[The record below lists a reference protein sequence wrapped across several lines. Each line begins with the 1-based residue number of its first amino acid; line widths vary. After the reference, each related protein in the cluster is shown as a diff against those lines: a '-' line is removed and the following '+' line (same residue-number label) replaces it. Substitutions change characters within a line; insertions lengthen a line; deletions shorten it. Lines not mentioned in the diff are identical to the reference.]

1 MNGETV
7 RNRWSKPEE
16 LHMGHRKLL
25 CYGHTPD
32 DLTKGG
38 NEIIKKKKKKWFWT
52 TRSKEGK
59 IEPTIND
66 IRFREIARFGSC
78 NRQFGNAFCFAS
90 QGVEYL
96 KITSQFTTLIIPR
109 LILIRFGLSPFML
122 ITCK

>member
-38 NEIIKKKKKKWFWT
+38 NEIKKKI
-52 TRSKEGK
+52 G
-59 IEPTIND
+59 
-66 IRFREIARFGSC
+66 FG
-78 NRQFGNAFCFAS
+78 RPGQKRG
-90 QGVEYL
+90 
-96 KITSQFTTLIIPR
+96 R
-109 LILIRFGLSPFML
+109 
-122 ITCK
+122 